1 MANFKHKIT
10 DQAAQEIAYAQS
22 NSLALT
28 ITRATVNDHEA
39 SLMPHWNNRTGA
51 VIKLVIEL
59 TNKGIT
65 EGFTADEIK
74 IFAQVKGREEFE
86 YIVANATVG
95 DQVTPESDGVMTLT
109 YTIDTKVTVDGELK
123 VDYGDYTAIA
133 KKDLVEYVQANTIKG
148 DQGPKGEQGPTGP
161 KGEAFK
167 YSDFTAE
174 QLEKLKGSKGDRGE
188 RGFQGETG
196 ESSRIISQRKKE
208 NGDTELTFNDNTVVT
223 VPKGD
228 QGQQGLRGLQGDKGL
243 TGEPAK
249 LLSAN
254 PDSEGNI
261 VLRFNTGDPVV
272 VPKGK
277 DGKVTFE
284 ALTPIQKAELKGER
298 GLDGKQGA
306 TGPQGADG
314 KPGKDGTSVSV
325 VSTSKANGITTVAFS
340 DGQSI
345 QIADGAKGE
354 DGHVLQT
361 YCYYE
366 GEFRNHK
373 TKGVIANFVT
383 YYDGESVTAKD
394 GVVYRLLC
402 TDNANVKNNRYHTH
416 DPYNK
421 DEGPSYDDVERKY
434 DKITTAILAKYKG
447 LYAFYYVELKNINDG
462 AKGDPLTISSQTT
475 LGNGDKQLAFSDG
488 TVVTIPRGA
497 QGDKG
502 TDSNLK
508 IVTES
513 EYKNLSKNQDMYY
526 LVIKEES

>member
-10 DQAAQEIAYAQS
+10 DQAATEIAYAQS

-51 VIKLVIEL
+51 VIKLVVEL

-65 EGFTADEIK
+65 EGFTANEIK
-74 IFAQVKGREEFE
+74 IFAQVKGRDEFE

-133 KKDLVEYVQANTIKG
+133 KKDLVAYVQANTIKG
-148 DQGPKGEQGPTGP
+148 DQGRQGEQGP
-161 KGEAFK
+161 
-167 YSDFTAE
+167 
-174 QLEKLKGSKGDRGE
+174 R
-188 RGFQGETG
+188 GETG

-223 VPKGD
+223 IPKGD

-261 VLRFNTGDPVV
+261 VLHFNTGNPVV

-361 YCYYE
+361 YCYYF

-402 TDNANVKNNRYHTH
+402 TDNASVKSTKHYFNDT
-416 DPYNK
+416 YNQDK
-421 DEGPSYDDVERKY
+421 GPSYDDVERKY
-434 DKITTAILAKYKG
+434 DEIETMVLAKYKG
-447 LYAFYYVELKNINDG
+447 LYAYYYAKLVNINDG

-502 TDSNLK
+502 ADSNLK

-526 LVIKEES
+526 LVIKEGS

>member
-10 DQAAQEIAYAQS
+10 ESAATEIAYAQS
-22 NSLALT
+22 NGLALT
-28 ITRATVNDHEA
+28 LIKATVNGHQA
-39 SLMPHWNNRTGA
+39 ALMPHWDNRTGA
-51 VIKLVIEL
+51 VIKLVVEL

-65 EGFTADEIK
+65 EGFTANEIK

-123 VDYGDYTAIA
+123 VDYDDYTAIA
-133 KKDLVEYVQANTIKG
+133 KKDLVAYVQANTIKG
-148 DQGPKGEQGPTGP
+148 DQGRQGEQGP
-161 KGEAFK
+161 
-167 YSDFTAE
+167 
-174 QLEKLKGSKGDRGE
+174 R
-188 RGFQGETG
+188 GETG

-223 VPKGD
+223 IPKGD

-261 VLRFNTGDPVV
+261 VLHFNTGNPVV

-340 DGQSI
+340 DGKSI

-354 DGHVLQT
+354 DGHTLQT
-361 YCYYE
+361 YCYYD

-373 TKGVIANFVT
+373 TENVIARFAT
-383 YYDGESVTAKD
+383 YYDGELVTAKD
-394 GVVYRLLC
+394 GVEYELIY
-402 TDNANVKNNRYHTH
+402 TDNNDVENNRYTNA
-416 DPYNK
+416 DYES
-421 DEGPSYDDVERKY
+421 DEGEGYDNVERKY
-434 DKITTAILAKYKG
+434 DRIETSVTAKYKG
-447 LYAFYYVELKNINDG
+447 LEAFYYAELVNINDG
-462 AKGDPLTISSQTT
+462 AKGDSLTISSQTT

>member
-10 DQAAQEIAYAQS
+10 ESAATEIAYAQS
-22 NSLALT
+22 NGLALT
-28 ITRATVNDHEA
+28 LIKATVNGHQA
-39 SLMPHWNNRTGA
+39 ALMPHWDNRTGA
-51 VIKLVIEL
+51 VIKLVVEL

-65 EGFTADEIK
+65 EGFTANEIK

-123 VDYGDYTAIA
+123 VDYDDYTAIA
-133 KKDLVEYVQANTIKG
+133 KKDLVAYVQANTIKG
-148 DQGPKGEQGPTGP
+148 DQGRQGEQGP
-161 KGEAFK
+161 
-167 YSDFTAE
+167 
-174 QLEKLKGSKGDRGE
+174 R
-188 RGFQGETG
+188 GETG

-223 VPKGD
+223 IPKGD

-261 VLRFNTGDPVV
+261 VLHFNTGNPVV

-340 DGQSI
+340 DGKSI

-354 DGHVLQT
+354 DGHTLQT

-373 TKGVIANFVT
+373 TENVIARFAT
-383 YYDGESVTAKD
+383 YYDGELVTAKD
-394 GVVYRLLC
+394 GVEYELIY
-402 TDNANVKNNRYHTH
+402 TDNNDVENNRYTNA
-416 DPYNK
+416 DYES
-421 DEGPSYDDVERKY
+421 DEGEGYDNVERKY
-434 DKITTAILAKYKG
+434 DRIETSVTAKYKG
-447 LYAFYYVELKNINDG
+447 LEAFYYAELVNVNDG
-462 AKGDPLTISSQTT
+462 AKGDSLTISSQTT

-488 TVVTIPRGA
+488 TVVTVPRGA

-502 TDSNLK
+502 ADSNLK

-513 EYKNLSKNQDMYY
+513 EYENLSKNQDMYY

>member
-10 DQAAQEIAYAQS
+10 ESAATEIAYAQS
-22 NSLALT
+22 NGLALT
-28 ITRATVNDHEA
+28 LIKATVNGHQA
-39 SLMPHWNNRTGA
+39 ALMPHWDNRTGA
-51 VIKLVIEL
+51 VIKLVVEL

-65 EGFTADEIK
+65 EGFTANEIK

-133 KKDLVEYVQANTIKG
+133 KKDLVAYVQANTIKG
-148 DQGPKGEQGPTGP
+148 DQGRQGEQGPRGE
-161 KGEAFK
+161 KGEP
-167 YSDFTAE
+167 
-174 QLEKLKGSKGDRGE
+174 
-188 RGFQGETG
+188 
-196 ESSRIISQRKKE
+196 SRIISQRKKE
-208 NGDTELTFNDNTVVT
+208 NGDTELTFNDNTIVT

-261 VLRFNTGDPVV
+261 VLRFNTGDPVI

-306 TGPQGADG
+306 TGPQGPDG

-325 VSTSKANGITTVAFS
+325 VNTSKANGITTVAFS

-373 TKGVIANFVT
+373 TKGVVAKFVT
-383 YYDGESVTAKD
+383 YYDGEQVTAKD
-394 GVVYRLLC
+394 DGVEYELNY
-402 TDNANVKNNRYHTH
+402 TDNDDVENDRYASTVFS
-416 DPYNK
+416 Y
-421 DEGPSYDDVERKY
+421 DEGEFYNDVERKY
-434 DKITTAILAKYKG
+434 DKIKTFVRAKYEG
-447 LYAFYYVELKNINDG
+447 LEAFYFAELVNINDG
-462 AKGDPLTISSQTT
+462 AKGDSLTISSQTT

-502 TDSNLK
+502 ADSNLK

-513 EYKNLSKNQDMYY
+513 EYENLSKNQDMYY

>member
-22 NSLALT
+22 NGLALT

-51 VIKLVIEL
+51 VIKLVVEL

-65 EGFTADEIK
+65 EGFTANEIK

-133 KKDLVEYVQANTIKG
+133 KKDLVAYVQANTIKG
-148 DQGPKGEQGPTGP
+148 DQGRQGEQGP
-161 KGEAFK
+161 
-167 YSDFTAE
+167 
-174 QLEKLKGSKGDRGE
+174 RGE
-188 RGFQGETG
+188 RGEP
-196 ESSRIISQRKKE
+196 SRIISQRKKE
-208 NGDTELTFNDNTVVT
+208 NGDTELTFNDNTIVT

-261 VLRFNTGDPVV
+261 VLHFNTGDPVI

-306 TGPQGADG
+306 TGPQGAQG
-314 KPGKDGTSVSV
+314 QPGKDGTSVSV

-340 DGQSI
+340 DGKSI

-354 DGHVLQT
+354 RGEDSHVLQT
-361 YCYYE
+361 YCYYD

-373 TKGVIANFVT
+373 TENVIARFAT
-383 YYDGESVTAKD
+383 YYDGELVTAED
-394 GVVYRLLC
+394 GVKYELIY
-402 TDNANVKNNRYHTH
+402 TDNNDVENNRYTNA
-416 DPYNK
+416 DFES
-421 DEGPSYDDVERKY
+421 DVGEGYDNVERKY
-434 DKITTAILAKYKG
+434 DRIETSVTAKYKG
-447 LYAFYYVELKNINDG
+447 LEAFYFAELVNVNDG
-462 AKGDPLTISSQTT
+462 AKGDSLTISSQTT

-502 TDSNLK
+502 ADSNLK

>member
-10 DQAAQEIAYAQS
+10 ESAATEIAYAQS
-22 NSLALT
+22 NGLALT
-28 ITRATVNDHEA
+28 LIKATVNGHQA
-39 SLMPHWNNRTGA
+39 ALMPHWDNRTGA
-51 VIKLVIEL
+51 VIKLVVEL

-65 EGFTADEIK
+65 EGFTANEIK
-74 IFAQVKGREEFE
+74 IFAQVSGRDEFE

-148 DQGPKGEQGPTGP
+148 DQGRQGEQGP
-161 KGEAFK
+161 
-167 YSDFTAE
+167 
-174 QLEKLKGSKGDRGE
+174 RGE
-188 RGFQGETG
+188 IGEP
-196 ESSRIISQRKKE
+196 SRIISQRKKE

-223 VPKGD
+223 IPKGD

-261 VLRFNTGDPVV
+261 VLHFNTGNPVV

-340 DGQSI
+340 DGKSI

-354 DGHVLQT
+354 RGEYGEDGHVLHT

-373 TKGVIANFVT
+373 TKGVVAKFVT
-383 YYDGESVTAKD
+383 YYDQEYVTAEND
-394 GVVYRLLC
+394 GVVYELKY
-402 TDNANVKNNRYHTH
+402 TNNNDVENYSCIDATYTSDTGPRY
-416 DPYNK
+416 NN
-421 DEGPSYDDVERKY
+421 VERKY
-434 DKITTAILAKYKG
+434 DKIEIFVTAKYQG
-447 LYAFYYVELKNINDG
+447 LEAFYYAELVNVNDG
-462 AKGDPLTISSQTT
+462 VKGDSLTISSQTT

-502 TDSNLK
+502 ADSNLK

-526 LVIKEES
+526 LVIKEGS

>member
-10 DQAAQEIAYAQS
+10 ESAATEIAYAQS
-22 NSLALT
+22 NGLALT
-28 ITRATVNDHEA
+28 LIKATVNGHQA
-39 SLMPHWNNRTGA
+39 SLMPHWDNRTGA
-51 VIKLVIEL
+51 VIKLVVEL

-74 IFAQVKGREEFE
+74 IFAQVSGRDEFE

-133 KKDLVEYVQANTIKG
+133 KKDLVAYVQANTIKG
-148 DQGPKGEQGPTGP
+148 DQGQQGEQGP
-161 KGEAFK
+161 
-167 YSDFTAE
+167 
-174 QLEKLKGSKGDRGE
+174 RGE
-188 RGFQGETG
+188 IGEP
-196 ESSRIISQRKKE
+196 SRIISQRKKE

-261 VLRFNTGDPVV
+261 VLHFNTGDPVI

-354 DGHVLQT
+354 DGHTLQT

-373 TKGVIANFVT
+373 TENVIARFAT
-383 YYDGESVTAKD
+383 YYDGELVTAKD
-394 GVVYRLLC
+394 GVEYELIY
-402 TDNANVKNNRYHTH
+402 TDNNDVENNRYTNA
-416 DPYNK
+416 DYES
-421 DEGPSYDDVERKY
+421 DEGEGYDNVERKY
-434 DKITTAILAKYKG
+434 DRIETSVTAKYKG
-447 LYAFYYVELKNINDG
+447 LEAFYYAELVNVNDG
-462 AKGDPLTISSQTT
+462 AKGDSLTISSQTT

-488 TVVTIPRGA
+488 TVVTVPRGA

-502 TDSNLK
+502 ADSNLK

-513 EYKNLSKNQDMYY
+513 EYENLSKNQDMYY

>member
-10 DQAAQEIAYAQS
+10 ESAATEIAYAQS
-22 NSLALT
+22 NGLALT
-28 ITRATVNDHEA
+28 LIKATVNGHQA
-39 SLMPHWNNRTGA
+39 ALMPHWDNRTGA
-51 VIKLVIEL
+51 VIKLVVEL

-65 EGFTADEIK
+65 EGFTANEIK

-123 VDYGDYTAIA
+123 VDYDDYTAIA
-133 KKDLVEYVQANTIKG
+133 KKDLVAYVQANTIKG
-148 DQGPKGEQGPTGP
+148 DQGRQGEQGP
-161 KGEAFK
+161 
-167 YSDFTAE
+167 
-174 QLEKLKGSKGDRGE
+174 R
-188 RGFQGETG
+188 GETG

-223 VPKGD
+223 IPKGD

-261 VLRFNTGDPVV
+261 VLHFNTGNPVV

-340 DGQSI
+340 DGKSI
-345 QIADGAKGE
+345 QIADGARGE
-354 DGHVLQT
+354 DGHTLQT

-373 TKGVIANFVT
+373 TENVIARFAT
-383 YYDGESVTAKD
+383 YYDGELVTAKD
-394 GVVYRLLC
+394 GVEYELIY
-402 TDNANVKNNRYHTH
+402 TDNNDVENNRYTNA
-416 DPYNK
+416 DYES
-421 DEGPSYDDVERKY
+421 DEGEGYDNVERKY
-434 DKITTAILAKYKG
+434 DRIETSVTAKYKG
-447 LYAFYYVELKNINDG
+447 LEAFYYAELVNVNDG
-462 AKGDPLTISSQTT
+462 AKGDSLTISSQTT

-488 TVVTIPRGA
+488 TVVTVPRGA

-502 TDSNLK
+502 ADSNLK

-513 EYKNLSKNQDMYY
+513 EYENLSKNQDMYY

>member
-22 NSLALT
+22 NGLALT

-39 SLMPHWNNRTGA
+39 SLMPHWNNRTGS
-51 VIKLVIEL
+51 VIKLVVEL

-133 KKDLVEYVQANTIKG
+133 KKDLVAYVQANTIKG
-148 DQGPKGEQGPTGP
+148 DQGQQGEQGP
-161 KGEAFK
+161 
-167 YSDFTAE
+167 
-174 QLEKLKGSKGDRGE
+174 RGE
-188 RGFQGETG
+188 RGEP
-196 ESSRIISQRKKE
+196 SRIISQRKKE

-261 VLRFNTGDPVV
+261 VLHFNTGNPVV

-306 TGPQGADG
+306 TGPQGAQG
-314 KPGKDGTSVSV
+314 QPGKDGTSVSV

-340 DGQSI
+340 DGKSI

-354 DGHVLQT
+354 DGHTLQT

-373 TKGVIANFVT
+373 TKDVIARFTT
-383 YYDGESVTAKD
+383 YYDGKKVTTKD
-394 GVVYRLLC
+394 GVVYDLMC
-402 TDNANVKNNRYHTH
+402 TDNDDVE
-416 DPYNK
+416 K
-421 DEGPSYDDVERKY
+421 DGYAHVTGNMDIGLSYDDVERKY
-434 DKITTAILAKYKG
+434 DKIETMVLAKYKG
-447 LYAFYYVELKNINDG
+447 LCAYYYAKLVNINDG
-462 AKGDPLTISSQTT
+462 AKGDSLTISSQTT

-502 TDSNLK
+502 ADSNLK

>member
-10 DQAAQEIAYAQS
+10 ESAATEIAYAQS
-22 NSLALT
+22 NGLALT
-28 ITRATVNDHEA
+28 LIKATVNGHQA
-39 SLMPHWNNRTGA
+39 ALMPHWDNRTGA
-51 VIKLVIEL
+51 VIKLVVEL

-65 EGFTADEIK
+65 EGFTANEIK

-133 KKDLVEYVQANTIKG
+133 KKDLVAYVQANTIKG
-148 DQGPKGEQGPTGP
+148 DQGQQGEQGP
-161 KGEAFK
+161 
-167 YSDFTAE
+167 
-174 QLEKLKGSKGDRGE
+174 RGE
-188 RGFQGETG
+188 IGEP
-196 ESSRIISQRKKE
+196 SRIISQRKKE

-261 VLRFNTGDPVV
+261 VLHFNTGDPVI

-354 DGHVLQT
+354 DGHTLQT

-373 TKGVIANFVT
+373 TENVIARFAT
-383 YYDGESVTAKD
+383 YYDGELVTAKD
-394 GVVYRLLC
+394 GVEYELIY
-402 TDNANVKNNRYHTH
+402 TDNNDVENNRYTNA
-416 DPYNK
+416 DYES
-421 DEGPSYDDVERKY
+421 DEGEGYDNVERKY
-434 DKITTAILAKYKG
+434 DRIETSVTAKYKG
-447 LYAFYYVELKNINDG
+447 LEAFYYAELVNINDG
-462 AKGDPLTISSQTT
+462 AKGDSLTISSQTT

-502 TDSNLK
+502 ADSNLK

-513 EYKNLSKNQDMYY
+513 EYENLSKNKDMYY
-526 LVIKEES
+526 LVIKEGS

>member
-10 DQAAQEIAYAQS
+10 ESAAAEIAYAQS
-22 NSLALT
+22 NGLALT
-28 ITRATVNDHEA
+28 LIKATVNGHQA
-39 SLMPHWNNRTGA
+39 ALMPHWDNRTGA
-51 VIKLVIEL
+51 VIKLVVEL

-74 IFAQVKGREEFE
+74 IFAQVSGRDEFE

-133 KKDLVEYVQANTIKG
+133 KKDLVAYVQANTIKG
-148 DQGPKGEQGPTGP
+148 DQGQQGEQGP
-161 KGEAFK
+161 
-167 YSDFTAE
+167 
-174 QLEKLKGSKGDRGE
+174 R
-188 RGFQGETG
+188 GETG
-196 ESSRIISQRKKE
+196 EPSRIISQRKKE
-208 NGDTELTFNDNTVVT
+208 NGDTELTFNDNTIVT

-261 VLRFNTGDPVV
+261 VLHFNTGDPVI

-306 TGPQGADG
+306 TGPQGPDG

-354 DGHVLQT
+354 RGEYGHTLQT

-373 TKGVIANFVT
+373 TKGVVAKFVT
-383 YYDGESVTAKD
+383 YYDGGLVTTED
-394 GVVYRLLC
+394 GVEYKLMY
-402 TDNANVKNNRYHTH
+402 TNNNDVENYSCIDATYTSDTGPRY
-416 DPYNK
+416 NN
-421 DEGPSYDDVERKY
+421 VERKY
-434 DKITTAILAKYKG
+434 DKIEIFVTAKYQG
-447 LYAFYYVELKNINDG
+447 LEAFYYAELVNVNDG
-462 AKGDPLTISSQTT
+462 VKGDSLTISSQTT

-502 TDSNLK
+502 ADSNLK

-526 LVIKEES
+526 LVIKEGS

>member
-22 NSLALT
+22 NGLALT

-39 SLMPHWNNRTGA
+39 SLMPHWNNRTGS
-51 VIKLVIEL
+51 VIKLVVEL

-133 KKDLVEYVQANTIKG
+133 KKDLVAYVQANTIKG
-148 DQGPKGEQGPTGP
+148 DQGQQGEQGP
-161 KGEAFK
+161 
-167 YSDFTAE
+167 
-174 QLEKLKGSKGDRGE
+174 RGE
-188 RGFQGETG
+188 IGEP
-196 ESSRIISQRKKE
+196 SRIISQRKKE

-261 VLRFNTGDPVV
+261 VLHFNTGNPVV

-354 DGHVLQT
+354 DGHTLQT

-373 TKGVIANFVT
+373 TENVIARFAT
-383 YYDGESVTAKD
+383 YYDGELVTAKD
-394 GVVYRLLC
+394 GVEYELIY
-402 TDNANVKNNRYHTH
+402 TDNNDVENNWYTNA
-416 DPYNK
+416 DYES
-421 DEGPSYDDVERKY
+421 DEGEGYDNVERKY
-434 DKITTAILAKYKG
+434 DRIETSVTAKYKG
-447 LYAFYYVELKNINDG
+447 LEAFYYAELVNVNDG
-462 AKGDPLTISSQTT
+462 AKGDSLTISSQTT

-488 TVVTIPRGA
+488 TVVTVPRGA

-502 TDSNLK
+502 ADSNLK

>member
-22 NSLALT
+22 NGLALT

-39 SLMPHWNNRTGA
+39 SLMPHWDNRTGA
-51 VIKLVIEL
+51 VIKLVVEL
-59 TNKGIT
+59 TNKDIT
-65 EGFTADEIK
+65 EGFTANEIK

-133 KKDLVEYVQANTIKG
+133 KKDLVAYVQANTIKG
-148 DQGPKGEQGPTGP
+148 DQGQQGEQGP
-161 KGEAFK
+161 
-167 YSDFTAE
+167 
-174 QLEKLKGSKGDRGE
+174 R
-188 RGFQGETG
+188 GETG
-196 ESSRIISQRKKE
+196 EPSRIISQRKKE
-208 NGDTELTFNDNTVVT
+208 NGDTELTFNDNTIVT

-261 VLRFNTGDPVV
+261 VLHFNTGDPVI

-306 TGPQGADG
+306 TGPQGPDG

-325 VSTSKANGITTVAFS
+325 VNTSKANGITTVAFS
-340 DGQSI
+340 DGKSI

-354 DGHVLQT
+354 DGHTLQT

-373 TKGVIANFVT
+373 TENVIARFAT
-383 YYDGESVTAKD
+383 YYDGELVTAKD
-394 GVVYRLLC
+394 GVEYELIY
-402 TDNANVKNNRYHTH
+402 TDNNDVENNRYTNA
-416 DPYNK
+416 DYES
-421 DEGPSYDDVERKY
+421 DEGEGYDNVERKY
-434 DKITTAILAKYKG
+434 DRIETSVTAKYKG
-447 LYAFYYVELKNINDG
+447 LEAFYFAELVNVNDG
-462 AKGDPLTISSQTT
+462 AKGDSLTISSQTT

-526 LVIKEES
+526 LVIKEGS

>member
-188 RGFQGETG
+188 RGSQGETG

-261 VLRFNTGDPVV
+261 VLHFNTGDPVI

-284 ALTPIQKAELKGER
+284 ALTPTQKAELKGER

-340 DGQSI
+340 DGKSI

-373 TKGVIANFVT
+373 TKGVVVKFVT
-383 YYDGESVTAKD
+383 YYDGESVTTED
-394 GVVYRLLC
+394 GVNYELLC
-402 TDNANVKNNRYHTH
+402 TNDNDVENESYTSVSDAPDNGIY
-416 DPYNK
+416 YN
-421 DEGPSYDDVERKY
+421 DVERKY
-434 DKITTAILAKYKG
+434 DKIKTSVTAEYKG
-447 LYAFYYVELKNINDG
+447 LEAFYYAELVNVNDG
-462 AKGDPLTISSQTT
+462 AKGDSLTISSQTT

-502 TDSNLK
+502 ADSNLK

>member
-10 DQAAQEIAYAQS
+10 DQAAQEIAYAQL
-22 NSLALT
+22 NGLALT
-28 ITRATVNDHEA
+28 ITRATVNSHA
-39 SLMPHWNNRTGA
+39 VSLMPHWDNRTGA
-51 VIKLVIEL
+51 VIKLVVEL

-74 IFAQVKGREEFE
+74 IFAQVSGRDEFE

-133 KKDLVEYVQANTIKG
+133 KKDLVAYVQANTIKG
-148 DQGPKGEQGPTGP
+148 DQGQQGEQGP
-161 KGEAFK
+161 
-167 YSDFTAE
+167 
-174 QLEKLKGSKGDRGE
+174 RGE
-188 RGFQGETG
+188 RGEP
-196 ESSRIISQRKKE
+196 SRIISQRKKE

-261 VLRFNTGDPVV
+261 VLHFNTGDPVI

-298 GLDGKQGA
+298 G
-306 TGPQGADG
+306 
-314 KPGKDGTSVSV
+314 
-325 VSTSKANGITTVAFS
+325 
-340 DGQSI
+340 
-345 QIADGAKGE
+345 E
-354 DGHVLQT
+354 DGHTLQT

-373 TKGVIANFVT
+373 TKGVVAKFVT
-383 YYDGESVTAKD
+383 YYDGESVTTED
-394 GVVYRLLC
+394 GVKYELLC
-402 TDNANVKNNRYHTH
+402 TNDDDVENESYTSVSNAPDDGIY
-416 DPYNK
+416 YN
-421 DEGPSYDDVERKY
+421 DVERKY
-434 DKITTAILAKYKG
+434 DKIKTSVTAEYKG
-447 LYAFYYVELKNINDG
+447 LEAFYYAELVNVNDG

>member
-10 DQAAQEIAYAQS
+10 ESAAAEIAYAQS
-22 NSLALT
+22 NGLALT
-28 ITRATVNDHEA
+28 LIKATVNGHQA
-39 SLMPHWNNRTGA
+39 ALMPHWDNRTGA
-51 VIKLVIEL
+51 VIKLVVEL

-65 EGFTADEIK
+65 EGFTANEIK

-95 DQVTPESDGVMTLT
+95 DQVTPESDGAMTLT

-123 VDYGDYTAIA
+123 VDYGDYTAIT
-133 KKDLVEYVQANTIKG
+133 KKDLVAYVQANTIKG
-148 DQGPKGEQGPTGP
+148 DQGRQGEQGP
-161 KGEAFK
+161 
-167 YSDFTAE
+167 
-174 QLEKLKGSKGDRGE
+174 RGE
-188 RGFQGETG
+188 IGEP
-196 ESSRIISQRKKE
+196 SRIISQRKKE

-261 VLRFNTGDPVV
+261 VLHFNTGDPVI

-306 TGPQGADG
+306 TGPQGPDG

-340 DGQSI
+340 DGKSI

-354 DGHVLQT
+354 RGEDGHTLQT
-361 YCYYE
+361 YCYYD

-373 TKGVIANFVT
+373 TKDVVANFVT
-383 YYDGESVTAKD
+383 YYDEKSVTAKD

-402 TDNANVKNNRYHTH
+402 TDNANVKNYRYYFN
-416 DPYNK
+416 DSYNQDK
-421 DEGPSYDDVERKY
+421 SPSYDDVERKY
-434 DKITTAILAKYKG
+434 DKIETVILAKYKG
-447 LYAFYYVELKNINDG
+447 LYAYYYAKLVNINDG
-462 AKGDPLTISSQTT
+462 AKGDSLTISSQTT

-502 TDSNLK
+502 ADSNLK

>member
-10 DQAAQEIAYAQS
+10 ESAATEISYAQS
-22 NSLALT
+22 NGLALT
-28 ITRATVNDHEA
+28 LIKATVNGHQA
-39 SLMPHWNNRTGA
+39 ALMPHWDNRTGA
-51 VIKLVIEL
+51 VIKLVVEL
-59 TNKGIT
+59 TNEGIT

-74 IFAQVKGREEFE
+74 IFAQVSGRDEFE

-133 KKDLVEYVQANTIKG
+133 KKDLVAYVQANTIKG
-148 DQGPKGEQGPTGP
+148 DQGRQGEQGP
-161 KGEAFK
+161 
-167 YSDFTAE
+167 
-174 QLEKLKGSKGDRGE
+174 R
-188 RGFQGETG
+188 GETG
-196 ESSRIISQRKKE
+196 EPSRIISQRKKE
-208 NGDTELTFNDNTVVT
+208 NGDTELTFNDNTT
-223 VPKGD
+223 VIIPKGD

-261 VLRFNTGDPVV
+261 VLHFNTGDPVI

-284 ALTPIQKAELKGER
+284 ALTPTQKAELKGER

-340 DGQSI
+340 DGKSI

-354 DGHVLQT
+354 RGEYGEDGHVLHT

-373 TKGVIANFVT
+373 TKGVVAKFVT
-383 YYDGESVTAKD
+383 YYDQEYVTAEND
-394 GVVYRLLC
+394 GVVYELKY
-402 TDNANVKNNRYHTH
+402 TNNNDVENYSCIDAT
-416 DPYNK
+416 YNQ
-421 DEGPSYDDVERKY
+421 DTGPRYDDVERKY
-434 DKITTAILAKYKG
+434 DKIEIFVTAKYQG
-447 LYAFYYVELKNINDG
+447 LEAFYYAELVNVNDG
-462 AKGDPLTISSQTT
+462 VKGDSLTISSQTT

-502 TDSNLK
+502 ADSNLK

-513 EYKNLSKNQDMYY
+513 EYENLSKNQDMYY

>member
-10 DQAAQEIAYAQS
+10 ESAAAEIAYAQS
-22 NSLALT
+22 NGLALT
-28 ITRATVNDHEA
+28 LIKATVNGHQA
-39 SLMPHWNNRTGA
+39 ALMPHWDNRTGA
-51 VIKLVIEL
+51 VIKLVVEL

-74 IFAQVKGREEFE
+74 IFAQVSGRDEFE

-133 KKDLVEYVQANTIKG
+133 KKDLVAYVQANTIKG
-148 DQGPKGEQGPTGP
+148 DQGRQGEQGP
-161 KGEAFK
+161 
-167 YSDFTAE
+167 
-174 QLEKLKGSKGDRGE
+174 R
-188 RGFQGETG
+188 GETG

-261 VLRFNTGDPVV
+261 VLHFNTGDPVI

-340 DGQSI
+340 DGKSI
-345 QIADGAKGE
+345 QIADGAKGERGEYGE

-361 YCYYE
+361 YCYYD

-373 TKGVIANFVT
+373 TKGVVAKFVT
-383 YYDGESVTAKD
+383 YYDQENVTVKD
-394 GVVYRLLC
+394 GVVYELHY
-402 TDNANVKNNRYHTH
+402 TDNNDVESDRYTNAIANG
-416 DPYNK
+416 
-421 DEGPSYDDVERKY
+421 DEGINYNDVERKY
-434 DKITTAILAKYKG
+434 DKIKTFVRAKYQG
-447 LYAFYYVELKNINDG
+447 LEAFYYAELVNINDG
-462 AKGDPLTISSQTT
+462 AKGDSLTISSQTT

-526 LVIKEES
+526 LVIKEGS

>member
-10 DQAAQEIAYAQS
+10 ESAATEIAYAQS
-22 NSLALT
+22 NGLALT
-28 ITRATVNDHEA
+28 LIKATVNGHQA
-39 SLMPHWNNRTGA
+39 ALMPHWDNRTGA
-51 VIKLVIEL
+51 VIKLVVEL

-74 IFAQVKGREEFE
+74 IFAQVSGRDEFE

-133 KKDLVEYVQANTIKG
+133 KKDLVAYVQANTIKG
-148 DQGPKGEQGPTGP
+148 DQGRQGEQGP
-161 KGEAFK
+161 
-167 YSDFTAE
+167 
-174 QLEKLKGSKGDRGE
+174 R
-188 RGFQGETG
+188 GETG
-196 ESSRIISQRKKE
+196 EPSRIISQRKKE

-228 QGQQGLRGLQGDKGL
+228 QGKQGLRGFQGDKGL

-261 VLRFNTGDPVV
+261 VLHFNTGDPVI

-284 ALTPIQKAELKGER
+284 ALTPTQKAELKGER

-340 DGQSI
+340 DGKSI

-361 YCYYE
+361 YCYYD

-373 TKGVIANFVT
+373 TKDVIARFTT
-383 YYDGESVTAKD
+383 YYDGKKVTTKD
-394 GVVYRLLC
+394 GVVYDLMC
-402 TDNANVKNNRYHTH
+402 TDNDDVE
-416 DPYNK
+416 K
-421 DEGPSYDDVERKY
+421 DGYAHVTGNMDIGLSYDDVERKY
-434 DKITTAILAKYKG
+434 DKIKTSVTAEYKG
-447 LYAFYYVELKNINDG
+447 LEAFYYAELVNINDG
-462 AKGDPLTISSQTT
+462 AKGDSLTISSQTT

-502 TDSNLK
+502 ADSNLK

>member
-10 DQAAQEIAYAQS
+10 DQAAKEIAYAQS
-22 NSLALT
+22 NGLALT
-28 ITRATVNDHEA
+28 LIKATVNGHQA
-39 SLMPHWNNRTGA
+39 ALMPHWDNRTGA
-51 VIKLVIEL
+51 VIKLVVEL

-65 EGFTADEIK
+65 EGFTANEIK
-74 IFAQVKGREEFE
+74 IFAQVSGRDEFE

-133 KKDLVEYVQANTIKG
+133 KKDLVAYVQANTIKG
-148 DQGPKGEQGPTGP
+148 DQGRQGEQGP
-161 KGEAFK
+161 
-167 YSDFTAE
+167 
-174 QLEKLKGSKGDRGE
+174 R
-188 RGFQGETG
+188 GETG
-196 ESSRIISQRKKE
+196 DPSRIISQRKKE
-208 NGDTELTFNDNTVVT
+208 NGDIELTFNDNTVVT

-261 VLRFNTGDPVV
+261 VLHFNTGNPVV

-284 ALTPIQKAELKGER
+284 ALTPTQKAELKGER

-325 VSTSKANGITTVAFS
+325 VSTSKDNGITTVAFS

-345 QIADGAKGE
+345 QIADGADGADGE
-354 DGHVLQT
+354 QGENGHVLHT

-373 TKGVIANFVT
+373 TKGVVAKFVT
-383 YYDGESVTAKD
+383 YYDQECVTTED
-394 GVVYRLLC
+394 GVEYELEC
-402 TDNANVKNNRYHTH
+402 TNNNNVKNDRYVSCI
-416 DPYNK
+416 PNG
-421 DEGPSYDDVERKY
+421 DEGENYDDVERKY
-434 DKITTAILAKYKG
+434 DKIKTIVRAKYKG
-447 LYAFYYVELKNINDG
+447 LEAFYYAELVNVNDG
-462 AKGDPLTISSQTT
+462 AKGDSLTISSQTT

-502 TDSNLK
+502 ADSNLK

-513 EYKNLSKNQDMYY
+513 EYENLSKNQDMYY

>member
-133 KKDLVEYVQANTIKG
+133 KKDLVAYVQANTIKG
-148 DQGPKGEQGPTGP
+148 DQGQQGEQGP
-161 KGEAFK
+161 
-167 YSDFTAE
+167 
-174 QLEKLKGSKGDRGE
+174 RGE
-188 RGFQGETG
+188 IGEP
-196 ESSRIISQRKKE
+196 SRIISQRKKE
-208 NGDTELTFNDNTVVT
+208 NGETELTFNDNTVVT

-261 VLRFNTGDPVV
+261 VLRFNTGDPVI

-306 TGPQGADG
+306 TGPQGAQG
-314 KPGKDGTSVSV
+314 QPGKDGTSVSV
-325 VSTSKANGITTVAFS
+325 VSTSKVNGITTVAFS
-340 DGQSI
+340 DGKSI
-345 QIADGAKGE
+345 QIADGAKGERGEYGE

-361 YCYYE
+361 YCYYD

-373 TKGVIANFVT
+373 TKGVVAKFVT
-383 YYDGESVTAKD
+383 YYDQEYVTAEND
-394 GVVYRLLC
+394 GVVYELKY
-402 TDNANVKNNRYHTH
+402 TNNNDVENYSCIDATYTSDTGPRY
-416 DPYNK
+416 NN
-421 DEGPSYDDVERKY
+421 VERKY
-434 DKITTAILAKYKG
+434 DKIEIFVTAKYQG
-447 LYAFYYVELKNINDG
+447 LEAFYYAELVNVNDG
-462 AKGDPLTISSQTT
+462 VKGDSLTISSQTT

-502 TDSNLK
+502 ADSNLK